1 MPETNPL
8 VAQRKDTTTPL
19 AGTFLLEDG
28 EALVQAI
35 NDKDWVAGGLA
46 VLGGAFDAA
55 AAASDPIGT
64 LIAMG
69 LGWVLDHVQPFNTW
83 LEQLTGD
90 ADQVKAHA
98 ATWKN
103 VHKHLQ
109 ATAEAMASHVTT
121 DLADMN
127 GRTIT
132 AYQGAASDITHVIN
146 AAGTWAGAIGT
157 ALEVTAFIVQFVHD
171 FVRDAISEVVGSILS
186 YAAELIA
193 TVGLAWPI
201 VAEQI
206 ATRIAS
212 LIGQVGRNIKNL
224 VTSARN
230 LVKKLTDLKTLFH
243 TLKNKIDDL
252 FRKGDNPGNTGQNTS
267 KTADNANSTTG
278 SGGAGHPGESTG
290 SGGGTGPTGGNSG
303 TGNTGSSGSSTHP
316 GGASGGPTTPTGSGA
331 DYSKGTPHPSDGKI
345 NDTAPRDGAPAP
357 STGSHPG
364 SSHASMTADSAPSTN
379 NSTALTGSGADYS
392 KGTPHP
398 SDGKT
403 NNTTSAGAAS
413 HSSVGATSP
422 GGPSSH
428 SSENLGSSSLGGG
441 NSTHHPTG
449 GANTHLTDNNVTS
462 PHNSSPHTHDGTG
475 HTSGSSGAGST
486 GSPGSSTHPG
496 GTSSGSTTP
505 TTGPGHTGGNTNP
518 TSGANTPTHTDGSH
532 AAMTADNAPSTNNST
547 THTGNTTTPDGPPG
561 HTTGEPTTP
570 KRALDDDPT
579 TRPTDPV
586 TAEPRHADE
595 PPETSS
601 GGGGDDGNN
610 HGGGGDDGNNHGGGG
625 DDGNN
630 HGDDG
635 DNHGDDGNNHGDD
648 GDNHNNHGDGGDDH
662 NNHHGSGDDIDP
674 EVERLR
680 SQPPET
686 IDDAL
691 KLIREPKPYNGTDA
705 DIGKAMDDSTRL
717 VDNPKEIFGTTDGKP
732 NSYNDWAKEYLDEKG
747 KSKWPD
753 PEHLPV
759 ENGLDKTKG
768 IERYNSIDDY
778 ISNHGNRV
786 DRVGGP
792 FGSFLGGIDDG
803 RVATF
808 GERAISPESVKQPYY
823 QYEFT
828 GNLPEGYRIDRGIV
842 YPWHGAPGGASQ
854 VQIFDPSK
862 GRALSVS
869 ELLNEGILRGATD
882 FVGLS

>member
-8 VAQRKDTTTPL
+8 VAERKDTTTPL

-46 VLGGAFDAA
+46 VVGGAFDAA

-90 ADQVKAHA
+90 ADQVTAHA
-98 ATWKN
+98 TTWKN
-103 VHKHLQ
+103 VQKHLQ
-109 ATAEAMASHVTT
+109 ATAETMASHITT

-132 AYQGAASDITHVIN
+132 AYQGAAGDITQAIN

-157 ALEVTAFIVQFVHD
+157 ALDITAFIVQFVHD

-212 LIGQVGRNIKNL
+212 LIGQVGRNVKNL

-243 TLKNKIDDL
+243 TLKNKLDDL
-252 FRKGDNPGNTGQNTS
+252 FKKLH
-267 KTADNANSTTG
+267 KTDT
-278 SGGAGHPGESTG
+278 
-290 SGGGTGPTGGNSG
+290 
-303 TGNTGSSGSSTHP
+303 
-316 GGASGGPTTPTGSGA
+316 PTTPTKSP
-331 DYSKGTPHPSDGKI
+331 TP
-345 NDTAPRDGAPAP
+345 
-357 STGSHPG
+357 
-364 SSHASMTADSAPSTN
+364 
-379 NSTALTGSGADYS
+379 
-392 KGTPHP
+392 
-398 SDGKT
+398 
-403 NNTTSAGAAS
+403 TT
-413 HSSVGATSP
+413 
-422 GGPSSH
+422 
-428 SSENLGSSSLGGG
+428 GG
-441 NSTHHPTG
+441 N
-449 GANTHLTDNNVTS
+449 TS
-462 PHNSSPHTHDGTG
+462 PHGDTG
-475 HTSGSSGAGST
+475 STSGSSGAGNT
-486 GSPGSSTHPG
+486 SPPSNNTHPS

-505 TTGPGHTGGNTNP
+505 TTSPGHTGGNTNP
-518 TSGANTPTHTDGSH
+518 TSGANTTGTTSSATPTSGANTPTHTDGSH
-532 AAMTADNAPSTNNST
+532 ATMTADNAPSTNNST
-547 THTGNTTTPDGPPG
+547 THPSSTTGPDGPPG
-561 HTTGEPTTP
+561 HTTGEPNTP
-570 KRALDDDPT
+570 KRALDEDPT

-586 TAEPRHADE
+586 TAEPRHAEE

-635 DNHGDDGNNHGDD
+635 DDGNNHGDGGDDGNNHNND
-648 GDNHNNHGDGGDDH
+648 GDNHNNHGDGGDDGNNHGDGGDDGNNH
-662 NNHHGSGDDIDP
+662 NNDTDP
-674 EVERLR
+674 ELERLR
-680 SQPPET
+680 NQPPET

-691 KLIREPKPYNGTDA
+691 KVVREQRPYNGPNA
-705 DIGKAMDDSTRL
+705 DVGKVMDDSTGL

-747 KSKWPD
+747 DVKWPD
-753 PEHLPV
+753 PEELPV
-759 ENGLDKTKG
+759 ENGLDKSKG
-768 IERYNSIDDY
+768 IERYDNVDDY
-778 ISNHGNRV
+778 ISKHGTMV

-792 FGSFLGGIDDG
+792 FGSYLGGVDDG
-803 RVATF
+803 RVATYA
-808 GERAISPESVKQPYY
+808 ERAISPESVTQSYY
-823 QYEFT
+823 QYELT
-828 GNLPEGYRIDRGIV
+828 GVLPEGYGINRGVV
-842 YPWHGAPGGASQ
+842 YPWHGTPGGASQ
-854 VQIFDPSK
+854 VQIFGPSGK
-862 GRALSVS
+862 ALSVN
-869 ELLNEGILRGATD
+869 ELLEAGILKGATD
-882 FVGLS
+882 FVGLP

>member
-8 VAQRKDTTTPL
+8 VAERKDTTTPL

-46 VLGGAFDAA
+46 VVGGAFDAA

-98 ATWKN
+98 TTWKN
-103 VHKHLQ
+103 VQKHLQ
-109 ATAEAMASHVTT
+109 ATAETMASHITT

-132 AYQGAASDITHVIN
+132 AYQGAAGDMAQAIN

-212 LIGQVGRNIKNL
+212 LIGQVGRNVKNL

-230 LVKKLTDLKTLFH
+230 LVKKLTDLKSLFH
-243 TLKNKIDDL
+243 TLKNKLDDL
-252 FRKGDNPGNTGQNTS
+252 FKKLH
-267 KTADNANSTTG
+267 KTDT
-278 SGGAGHPGESTG
+278 
-290 SGGGTGPTGGNSG
+290 
-303 TGNTGSSGSSTHP
+303 
-316 GGASGGPTTPTGSGA
+316 PTTPT
-331 DYSKGTPHPSDGKI
+331 KGPTP
-345 NDTAPRDGAPAP
+345 
-357 STGSHPG
+357 
-364 SSHASMTADSAPSTN
+364 
-379 NSTALTGSGADYS
+379 
-392 KGTPHP
+392 
-398 SDGKT
+398 
-403 NNTTSAGAAS
+403 TT
-413 HSSVGATSP
+413 
-422 GGPSSH
+422 
-428 SSENLGSSSLGGG
+428 GG
-441 NSTHHPTG
+441 N
-449 GANTHLTDNNVTS
+449 TS
-462 PHNSSPHTHDGTG
+462 PHGDTG
-475 HTSGSSGAGST
+475 STGGSSGAGNT
-486 GSPGSSTHPG
+486 SPPGGSTHPG
-496 GTSSGSTTP
+496 GTSSGSAAP
-505 TTGPGHTGGNTNP
+505 TTSPSHTGGNTNPTSGANTTGTTSSAPP

-532 AAMTADNAPSTNNST
+532 TTMTADSAPSTNNST
-547 THTGNTTTPDGPPG
+547 THPSSTTGPDGPSGHTTDNPNPTQTG
-561 HTTGEPTTP
+561 HTTGEPDTP
-570 KRALDDDPT
+570 KRALDEDPT
-579 TRPTDPV
+579 TRSTDPV

-610 HGGGGDDGNNHGGGG
+610 HGGGDDGNNHGGGG

-630 HGDDG
+630 HNNDGDDG
-635 DNHGDDGNNHGDD
+635 NNHNNDGDDGNNHGD
-648 GDNHNNHGDGGDDH
+648 GGD
-662 NNHHGSGDDIDP
+662 P
-674 EVERLR
+674 ELERLR
-680 SQPPET
+680 NQPPET

-691 KLIREPKPYNGTDA
+691 KVVREQRPYNGPNA
-705 DIGKAMDDSTRL
+705 DVGKVMDDSTGL

-747 KSKWPD
+747 DVKWPD
-753 PEHLPV
+753 PEELPV
-759 ENGLDKTKG
+759 ENGLDKSKG
-768 IERYNSIDDY
+768 IERYDNVDDY
-778 ISNHGNRV
+778 ISKHGTMV

-792 FGSFLGGIDDG
+792 FGSYLGGVDDG
-803 RVATF
+803 RVATYA
-808 GERAISPESVKQPYY
+808 ERAISPESVTQSYY
-823 QYEFT
+823 QYELT
-828 GNLPEGYRIDRGIV
+828 GVLPEGYGINRGVV
-842 YPWHGAPGGASQ
+842 YPWHGTPGGASQ
-854 VQIFDPSK
+854 VQIFGPSGK
-862 GRALSVS
+862 ALSVN
-869 ELLNEGILRGATD
+869 ELLEAGILKGATD
-882 FVGLS
+882 FVGLP

>member
-1 MPETNPL
+1 M
-8 VAQRKDTTTPL
+8 
-19 AGTFLLEDG
+19 
-28 EALVQAI
+28 
-35 NDKDWVAGGLA
+35 
-46 VLGGAFDAA
+46 
-55 AAASDPIGT
+55 
-64 LIAMG
+64 
-69 LGWVLDHVQPFNTW
+69 
-83 LEQLTGD
+83 
-90 ADQVKAHA
+90 
-98 ATWKN
+98 
-103 VHKHLQ
+103 
-109 ATAEAMASHVTT
+109 
-121 DLADMN
+121 
-127 GRTIT
+127 
-132 AYQGAASDITHVIN
+132 
-146 AAGTWAGAIGT
+146 
-157 ALEVTAFIVQFVHD
+157 
-171 FVRDAISEVVGSILS
+171 
-186 YAAELIA
+186 
-193 TVGLAWPI
+193 
-201 VAEQI
+201 
-206 ATRIAS
+206 
-212 LIGQVGRNIKNL
+212 
-224 VTSARN
+224 
-230 LVKKLTDLKTLFH
+230 
-243 TLKNKIDDL
+243 
-252 FRKGDNPGNTGQNTS
+252 
-267 KTADNANSTTG
+267 
-278 SGGAGHPGESTG
+278 
-290 SGGGTGPTGGNSG
+290 
-303 TGNTGSSGSSTHP
+303 
-316 GGASGGPTTPTGSGA
+316 
-331 DYSKGTPHPSDGKI
+331 
-345 NDTAPRDGAPAP
+345 
-357 STGSHPG
+357 
-364 SSHASMTADSAPSTN
+364 
-379 NSTALTGSGADYS
+379 
-392 KGTPHP
+392 
-398 SDGKT
+398 
-403 NNTTSAGAAS
+403 
-413 HSSVGATSP
+413 GATSP

-601 GGGGDDGNN
+601 
-610 HGGGGDDGNNHGGGG
+610 GGGGDDGNNHGGGG

>member
-8 VAQRKDTTTPL
+8 VAERKDTTTPL

-46 VLGGAFDAA
+46 VVGGAFDAA

-98 ATWKN
+98 TTWKN
-103 VHKHLQ
+103 VQKHLQ
-109 ATAEAMASHVTT
+109 ATAETMASHITT

-132 AYQGAASDITHVIN
+132 AYQGAAGDMAQAIN

-212 LIGQVGRNIKNL
+212 LIGQVGRNVKNL

-230 LVKKLTDLKTLFH
+230 LVKKLTDLKSLFH
-243 TLKNKIDDL
+243 TLKNKLDDL
-252 FRKGDNPGNTGQNTS
+252 FKKLH
-267 KTADNANSTTG
+267 KTDT
-278 SGGAGHPGESTG
+278 
-290 SGGGTGPTGGNSG
+290 
-303 TGNTGSSGSSTHP
+303 
-316 GGASGGPTTPTGSGA
+316 PTTPTKSP
-331 DYSKGTPHPSDGKI
+331 TP
-345 NDTAPRDGAPAP
+345 
-357 STGSHPG
+357 
-364 SSHASMTADSAPSTN
+364 
-379 NSTALTGSGADYS
+379 
-392 KGTPHP
+392 
-398 SDGKT
+398 
-403 NNTTSAGAAS
+403 
-413 HSSVGATSP
+413 
-422 GGPSSH
+422 
-428 SSENLGSSSLGGG
+428 G
-441 NSTHHPTG
+441 N
-449 GANTHLTDNNVTS
+449 TS
-462 PHNSSPHTHDGTG
+462 PHGDTG
-475 HTSGSSGAGST
+475 STGGSSGAGNT
-486 GSPGSSTHPG
+486 SPPGGSTHPG
-496 GTSSGSTTP
+496 GTSSGSAAP
-505 TTGPGHTGGNTNP
+505 TTSPGHTGGNTNP
-518 TSGANTPTHTDGSH
+518 TSGANTTGTTSSAPPTSGANTPTHTDGSH
-532 AAMTADNAPSTNNST
+532 TTMTADSAPSTNNST
-547 THTGNTTTPDGPPG
+547 THPSSTTGPDGPSGHTTDNPNPTQTG
-561 HTTGEPTTP
+561 HTTGEPDTP
-570 KRALDDDPT
+570 KRALDEDPT
-579 TRPTDPV
+579 THPTDPV

-630 HGDDG
+630 HNNDGDDG
-635 DNHGDDGNNHGDD
+635 NNHNNDGDDGNNHGD
-648 GDNHNNHGDGGDDH
+648 GGD
-662 NNHHGSGDDIDP
+662 P
-674 EVERLR
+674 ELERLR
-680 SQPPET
+680 NQPPET

-691 KLIREPKPYNGTDA
+691 KVVREQRPYNGPNA
-705 DIGKAMDDSTRL
+705 DVGKVMDDSTGL

-747 KSKWPD
+747 DVKWPD
-753 PEHLPV
+753 PEELPV
-759 ENGLDKTKG
+759 ENGLDKSKG
-768 IERYNSIDDY
+768 IERYDNVDDY
-778 ISNHGNRV
+778 ISKHGTMV

-792 FGSFLGGIDDG
+792 FGSYLGGVDDG
-803 RVATF
+803 RVATYA
-808 GERAISPESVKQPYY
+808 ERAISPESVTQSYY
-823 QYEFT
+823 QYELT
-828 GNLPEGYRIDRGIV
+828 GVLPEGYGINRGVV
-842 YPWHGAPGGASQ
+842 YPWHGTPGGASQ
-854 VQIFDPSK
+854 VQIFGPSGK
-862 GRALSVS
+862 ALSVN
-869 ELLNEGILRGATD
+869 ELLEAGILKGATD
-882 FVGLS
+882 FVGLP

>member
-109 ATAEAMASHVTT
+109 ATAEAMASYVTT

-132 AYQGAASDITHVIN
+132 AYQGAAGDMAQAIN

>member
-8 VAQRKDTTTPL
+8 VAERKDTTTPL

-35 NDKDWVAGGLA
+35 NNKDWVAGGLA
-46 VLGGAFDAA
+46 VVGGAFDAA

-69 LGWVLDHVQPFNTW
+69 LGWVLDHVQPFTTW

-90 ADQVKAHA
+90 ADQVTAHA
-98 ATWKN
+98 TTWKN
-103 VHKHLQ
+103 VQQHLH
-109 ATAEAMASHVTT
+109 ATAEAMTSTVQT
-121 DLADMN
+121 DLADMT
-127 GRTIT
+127 GTTIT
-132 AYQGAASDITHVIN
+132 AYRGAAGDMAQAIEG
-146 AAGTWAGAIGT
+146 AGTWAGAIGT

-212 LIGQVGRNIKNL
+212 LIGQVGRNVKNL

-278 SGGAGHPGESTG
+278 SGGADHPGESTG

-331 DYSKGTPHPSDGKI
+331 DYSKGTPHPSDGK
-345 NDTAPRDGAPAP
+345 
-357 STGSHPG
+357 
-364 SSHASMTADSAPSTN
+364 
-379 NSTALTGSGADYS
+379 
-392 KGTPHP
+392 
-398 SDGKT
+398 T
-403 NNTTSAGAAS
+403 NNTAPAGVAS
-413 HSSVGATSP
+413 NSSVGATSP
-422 GGPSSH
+422 GEPSIRSNENLGSPDLAYASQAHPSSRNIDNAVPVGATAHSSIGAASPGGLSAH

-441 NSTHHPTG
+441 NSTHHPAG
-449 GANTHLTDNNVTS
+449 GANAHLTDNNVTS
-462 PHNSSPHTHDGTG
+462 PHGSSSHTNSGTG

-486 GSPGSSTHPG
+486 GSSGSSTHPG

-505 TTGPGHTGGNTNP
+505 TTGPGHIGGNTNP
-518 TSGANTPTHTDGSH
+518 TSGANTPTHADGSH
-532 AAMTADNAPSTNNST
+532 AAMTADSAPSTNNST
-547 THTGNTTTPDGPPG
+547 THTGSTTGPDGPPG
-561 HTTGEPTTP
+561 HTTGEPNPTQTGHTAGEPDTP

-595 PPETSS
+595 LPETSS
-601 GGGGDDGNN
+601 GGGDD
-610 HGGGGDDGNNHGGGG
+610 H
-625 DDGNN
+625 NN
-630 HGDDG
+630 HGDG
-635 DNHGDDGNNHGDD
+635 GDD
-648 GDNHNNHGDGGDDH
+648 HNNHGDGGDDH

-691 KLIREPKPYNGTDA
+691 KLIREPEPYNGTDA

-768 IERYNSIDDY
+768 IEKYNSIDDY

-792 FGSFLGGIDDG
+792 FGSFLDGIDDG

-808 GERAISPESVKQPYY
+808 GERAISPESVKQSYY
-823 QYEFT
+823 QYELT
-828 GNLPEGYRIDRGIV
+828 GNLPEGYRIDRGVV
-842 YPWHGAPGGASQ
+842 YPWHGTAGGASQ
-854 VQIFDPSK
+854 VQIFNRS
-862 GRALSVS
+862 GIALSVS
-869 ELLNEGILRGATD
+869 ELLDKGILRGATD

>member
-8 VAQRKDTTTPL
+8 VAERKDTTTPL

-103 VHKHLQ
+103 VQKHLQ
-109 ATAEAMASHVTT
+109 ATAEAMVSYVTT

-132 AYQGAASDITHVIN
+132 AYQGAAGDITRVIN

-157 ALEVTAFIVQFVHD
+157 ALEITAFIVQFVHD

-212 LIGQVGRNIKNL
+212 LIGQVGRNVKNL

-230 LVKKLTDLKTLFH
+230 LVKKLTDLKSLFH
-243 TLKNKIDDL
+243 TLKNKLDDL
-252 FRKGDNPGNTGQNTS
+252 FKKLH
-267 KTADNANSTTG
+267 KTDT
-278 SGGAGHPGESTG
+278 
-290 SGGGTGPTGGNSG
+290 
-303 TGNTGSSGSSTHP
+303 
-316 GGASGGPTTPTGSGA
+316 PTTPT
-331 DYSKGTPHPSDGKI
+331 KGPTP
-345 NDTAPRDGAPAP
+345 
-357 STGSHPG
+357 
-364 SSHASMTADSAPSTN
+364 
-379 NSTALTGSGADYS
+379 
-392 KGTPHP
+392 
-398 SDGKT
+398 
-403 NNTTSAGAAS
+403 TT
-413 HSSVGATSP
+413 
-422 GGPSSH
+422 
-428 SSENLGSSSLGGG
+428 GG
-441 NSTHHPTG
+441 N
-449 GANTHLTDNNVTS
+449 TS
-462 PHNSSPHTHDGTG
+462 PHGDTG
-475 HTSGSSGAGST
+475 STGGSSGAGNT
-486 GSPGSSTHPG
+486 SPPGGSTHPG
-496 GTSSGSTTP
+496 GTSSGSAAP
-505 TTGPGHTGGNTNP
+505 TTSPGHTGGNTNP
-518 TSGANTPTHTDGSH
+518 TSGANTTGTTSSAPPTSGANTPTHTDGSH
-532 AAMTADNAPSTNNST
+532 TTMTADSAPSTNNST
-547 THTGNTTTPDGPPG
+547 THPSSTTGPDGPSGHTTDNPNPTQTG
-561 HTTGEPTTP
+561 HTTGEPDTP
-570 KRALDDDPT
+570 KRALDEDPT
-579 TRPTDPV
+579 TRSTDPV

-610 HGGGGDDGNNHGGGG
+610 HGGG

-630 HGDDG
+630 HGD
-635 DNHGDDGNNHGDD
+635 
-648 GDNHNNHGDGGDDH
+648 GGD
-662 NNHHGSGDDIDP
+662 P
-674 EVERLR
+674 ELERLR
-680 SQPPET
+680 NQPPET

-691 KLIREPKPYNGTDA
+691 KVVREQRPYNGPNA
-705 DIGKAMDDSTRL
+705 DVGKVMDDSTGL

-747 KSKWPD
+747 DVKWPD
-753 PEHLPV
+753 PEELPV
-759 ENGLDKTKG
+759 ENGLDKSKG
-768 IERYNSIDDY
+768 IERYDNVDDY
-778 ISNHGNRV
+778 ISKHGTMV

-792 FGSFLGGIDDG
+792 FGSYLGGVDDG
-803 RVATF
+803 RVATYA
-808 GERAISPESVKQPYY
+808 ERAISPESVTQSYY
-823 QYEFT
+823 QYELT
-828 GNLPEGYRIDRGIV
+828 GVLPEGYGINRGVV
-842 YPWHGAPGGASQ
+842 YPWHGTPGGASQ
-854 VQIFDPSK
+854 VQIFGPSGK
-862 GRALSVS
+862 ALSVN
-869 ELLNEGILRGATD
+869 ELLEAGILKGATD
-882 FVGLS
+882 FVGLP